1 MSSGQD
7 GIRQGDGGYLFFNQG
22 WIEGMSSSGPDLDD
36 VDAVFWYVFSRLP
49 DEVLVY
55 PTEHYYYYQ
64 LHVSGH
70 RLHGNLRLSARD
82 RDQGIFHFNYFE
94 FNLFPSGE
102 RNSGGNSKAYTG
114 KDGVEVTKV
123 DESTY
128 RVRYQDKAVIFRFNK
143 LVQEPPK
150 LFPLGEDEVFIE
162 RTFDESGFQFFLL
175 FNERGNYPFWVLNE
189 EEGVPDVLD
198 PIGDDLVAGEHIAFV
213 FWVDKDRGNR
223 KVLLGVW
230 QGYVDRNTYYDGP
243 FDQLA
248 DDYAVE
254 SGISEYMQRAYPSQ
268 RGWLDEYGYFAYR
281 EGGARLALSTYLFY
295 DDYAHARRFM
305 AEAKAS
311 DDPYRYISEAWRK
324 RNDESEDG
332 SSP

>member
-1 MSSGQD
+1 M
-7 GIRQGDGGYLFFNQG
+7 
-22 WIEGMSSSGPDLDD
+22 
-36 VDAVFWYVFSRLP
+36 
-49 DEVLVY
+49 
-55 PTEHYYYYQ
+55 
-64 LHVSGH
+64 
-70 RLHGNLRLSARD
+70 
-82 RDQGIFHFNYFE
+82 
-94 FNLFPSGE
+94 
-102 RNSGGNSKAYTG
+102 
-114 KDGVEVTKV
+114 

-175 FNERGNYPFWVLNE
+175 FNERGNYPFWV
-189 EEGVPDVLD
+189 
-198 PIGDDLVAGEHIAFV
+198 
-213 FWVDKDRGNR
+213 DKDCGNR
-223 KVLLGVW
+223 KVLVGVW

-243 FDQLA
+243 FYQLA

-311 DDPYRYISEAWRK
+311 DDP
-324 RNDESEDG
+324 
-332 SSP
+332 

>member
-1 MSSGQD
+1 M
-7 GIRQGDGGYLFFNQG
+7 
-22 WIEGMSSSGPDLDD
+22 
-36 VDAVFWYVFSRLP
+36 
-49 DEVLVY
+49 
-55 PTEHYYYYQ
+55 
-64 LHVSGH
+64 
-70 RLHGNLRLSARD
+70 
-82 RDQGIFHFNYFE
+82 
-94 FNLFPSGE
+94 
-102 RNSGGNSKAYTG
+102 
-114 KDGVEVTKV
+114 
-123 DESTY
+123 
-128 RVRYQDKAVIFRFNK
+128 
-143 LVQEPPK
+143 
-150 LFPLGEDEVFIE
+150 
-162 RTFDESGFQFFLL
+162 
-175 FNERGNYPFWVLNE
+175 LNE

-223 KVLLGVW
+223 KVLVGVW